1 MLPAW
6 ASSSALTPAVLGLAT
21 QRVVDVSTGGRLG
34 FARISPSIDD
44 PKQVCSTIWC
54 CQDLPEGRRQ
64 GSGFGLKKKPFEPHR
79 RTKCKPGGQCGTVM
93 RKALPP
99 QPLSLPVQ
107 KTRLQP
113 LPPPSPGVASGP
125 PAPPTSRPAQ
135 ATPGQQSVAAPI
147 AGQLAALARGTR
159 GHLLFGE
166 VKGSS

>member
-1 MLPAW
+1 MTCFLKVTIRTCYRPGPRPLRSPLLSLAW
-6 ASSSALTPAVLGLAT
+6 PPSESSMYQPGAALGLREAPHPSMT
-21 QRVVDVSTGGRLG
+21 QSKCAARYG
-34 FARISPSIDD
+34 FWP
-44 PKQVCSTIWC
+44 W
-54 CQDLPEGRRQ
+54 LE
-64 GSGFGLKKKPFEPHR
+64 KKPFEPHR

-147 AGQLAALARGTR
+147 AGQLAALARGIR